1 MKRRW
6 TSCIMALVLTAAL
19 LCSCSSG
26 SGNGSSAAMDTAVS
40 ESESVNDSAAGGYGQ
55 NDMPQ
60 MAPEASG
67 TTGDTSDRLQN
78 AKMIYTASLDLE
90 TTAFDDA
97 VAGLR
102 WLVDGMG
109 GYFEQAS
116 VYNYGS
122 GYRSGSYTIR
132 VPSDQFQNLL
142 TQVGELC
149 HVIRQEEGS
158 QNISE
163 AYYDTESRLVTQQT
177 KLERLQALLA
187 QAENM
192 EDIITIESAISETEL
207 EIEQLTGTLRNYDS
221 LVDYATVYLSL
232 EEVYKLSNTEEPA
245 AGFASRM
252 GTAFVS
258 GWKNFVSG
266 VESLLVAL
274 AYGWM
279 WLVFLAVI
287 IVAVV
292 CGLRRR
298 KKSFSGGG
306 APWQAQSPDRKNPDD
321 NPPEI

>member
-6 TSCIMALVLTAAL
+6 MACMMALVLTAAL
-19 LCSCSSG
+19 LCGCSSASG
-26 SGNGSSAAMDTAVS
+26 STAAADTAAS
-40 ESESVNDSAAGGYGQ
+40 ETTTDSGTGGYGQ
-55 NDMPQ
+55 NGVSQIAPQ
-60 MAPEASG
+60 ESG
-67 TTGDTSDRLQN
+67 ATDDAGDRLQN

-109 GYFEQAS
+109 GYFEQAA

-132 VPSDQFQNLL
+132 VPSEQFQNLL
-142 TQVGELC
+142 IQVGELC
-149 HVIRQEEGS
+149 HVIRQEEG
-158 QNISE
+158 QQDVSE

-177 KLERLQALLA
+177 KLERLQTLLA
-187 QAENM
+187 QAESM

-221 LVDYATVYLSL
+221 LVDFATVYLSL

-245 AGFASRM
+245 TGFASRM

-258 GWKNFVSG
+258 GWKNFVTG
-266 VESLLVAL
+266 VEGLLVAL

-292 CGLRRR
+292 WGLRRR
-298 KKSFSGGG
+298 KKRLTNGGLG
-306 APWQAQSPDRKNPDD
+306 WRGQPPAGKNPDD
-321 NPPEI
+321 KPPEI